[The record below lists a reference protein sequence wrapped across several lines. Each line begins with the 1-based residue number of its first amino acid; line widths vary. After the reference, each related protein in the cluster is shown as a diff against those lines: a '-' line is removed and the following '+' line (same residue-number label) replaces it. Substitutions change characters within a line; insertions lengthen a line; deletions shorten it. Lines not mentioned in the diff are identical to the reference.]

1 MNSKIVKYSI
11 NNKEYDVH
19 IIKKRMRSITY
30 RLKKDGIYISAPY
43 FVSEKRILK
52 GLETFGPKLV
62 QKFSHTFANYSFEED
77 FVFLLGKKVSLKE
90 LGIKNEDEL
99 NKYLKRKALEVITNL
114 VRKYEEIMGIKEPY
128 KLSVRNTSTRF
139 GSNSSLT
146 HSLSFQVGLIHFS
159 EDIISTVVVHE
170 LAHDYEFNH
179 SVKFYNV
186 VYKYCPNYDYYHT
199 CLRKGKFHD

>member
-19 IIKKRMRSITY
+19 IIKKNMRSITY

-52 GLETFGPKLV
+52 GLETFGPKLI

-90 LGIKNEDEL
+90 LGIQNEDEL

-114 VRKYEEIMGIKEPY
+114 VRKYEEIMDIKEPY
-128 KLSVRNTSTRF
+128 KVSVRNTLTRF

-146 HSLSFQVGLIHFS
+146 HSLSFQIGLIHFS

-170 LAHDYEFNH
+170 LAHDKHRNH
-179 SVKFYNV
+179 QKDFYDC
-186 VYKYCPNYDYYHT
+186 VYLYCPNYDE
-199 CLRKGKFHD
+199 LQKKLKRGIRE

>member
-19 IIKKRMRSITY
+19 ITKKNMRSITY

-99 NKYLKRKALEVITNL
+99 NKYLKRQALEVITNL
-114 VRKYEEIMGIKEPY
+114 VRKYEEIMEIKEPY
-128 KLSVRNTSTRF
+128 KVSVRNTSTRF

-146 HSLSFQVGLIHFS
+146 HRLSFQVGLVHFS

-170 LAHDYEFNH
+170 LAHDKHRNH
-179 SVKFYNV
+179 QKDFYDC
-186 VYKYCPNYDYYHT
+186 VYLYCPNYDE
-199 CLRKGKFHD
+199 LQKKLKRGIRE